1 MNNQEYIVQGFVV
14 KTVDFKE
21 YDAIITCLT
30 NDGLISFIAKG
41 VNKLTSKNKACCALY
56 AFSEF
61 TLEKGKSNYYILTK
75 GKIIHYNP
83 SLYNSIDY
91 MTCIGLVSE
100 SILTFLDDKPSFTI
114 YKLFEYLID
123 SLDKFDVF
131 TITSIFLAK
140 IIIDSGYQLDTSSCV
155 KCGRKDNIVF
165 MSYND
170 GGFICN
176 KCLSNNQ
183 DKQDIEYLKSIRY
196 TFLVDEDNY
205 YHYEFKKDIAI
216 RIIKEYVLYLQESF
230 GFKKLGFFDMF
241 KQLY

>member
-1 MNNQEYIVQGFVV
+1 
-14 KTVDFKE
+14 
-21 YDAIITCLT
+21 
-30 NDGLISFIAKG
+30 
-41 VNKLTSKNKACCALY
+41 
-56 AFSEF
+56 
-61 TLEKGKSNYYILTK
+61 
-75 GKIIHYNP
+75 
-83 SLYNSIDY
+83 
-91 MTCIGLVSE
+91 
-100 SILTFLDDKPSFTI
+100 
-114 YKLFEYLID
+114 
-123 SLDKFDVF
+123 
-131 TITSIFLAK
+131 
-140 IIIDSGYQLDTSSCV
+140 
-155 KCGRKDNIVF
+155 